1 MNMKEKVVVFG
12 GSGFLG
18 SHVADILSDEGY
30 HVVIFDISTSKYL
43 KDDQE
48 MVVGDIM
55 SQQEVRAVVKE
66 SKYVF
71 HFAAIADIKEAQE
84 NPVKAVAVNVLS
96 TTYILDACREY
107 SVDKFIYGST
117 IYVYSDHGSF
127 YRSTKQASELIIE
140 NYHKIY
146 NQNYAILRYGSL
158 YGPRANSF
166 NSINR
171 YIIQALSDQK
181 IVREGNGQELRE
193 YIHIID
199 AARASIEVLADD
211 SPNLNIMITG
221 NKPMRIKD
229 LLDMIKEMLNESIE
243 IEYTSEVLEE
253 HYNITPYA
261 FKPKVAKKYHL
272 NYYHDLGQG
281 VLEQIFS
288 NYEKLLAEGLL
299 KEDNVFTNGVINNKK

>member
-1 MNMKEKVVVFG
+1 MNSKVVVFG

-18 SHVADILSDEGY
+18 SHVADVLSEEGFE
-30 HVVIFDISTSKYL
+30 VVIYDLQDSKYL
-43 KDDQE
+43 RPDQK
-48 MVVGDIM
+48 MVRGSVLDRDK
-55 SQQEVRAVVKE
+55 VRSVVE
-66 SKYVF
+66 GAKYVY

-84 NPVKAVAVNVLS
+84 NPVKAVEINILS

-146 NQNYAILRYGSL
+146 NLEYTILRYGSL
-158 YGPRANSF
+158 YGPRANAF

-171 YIIQALSDQK
+171 YIIQALTDQT
-181 IVREGNGQELRE
+181 ILREGNGEELRE
-193 YIHIID
+193 YIYILD
-199 AARASIEVLADD
+199 AARASVEILSDD
-211 SPNLNIMITG
+211 YSNSSIMITG
-221 NKPMRIKD
+221 SKSMRIKD
-229 LLDMIKEMLNESIE
+229 LLAMIKEILNDSIE
-243 IEYTSEVLEE
+243 ISYTSDVLEE

-261 FKPKVAKKYHL
+261 FKPKVAKKYQL

-281 VLEQIFS
+281 VLEQIYS
-288 NYEKLLAEGLL
+288 NYEKLLKDGILV
-299 KEDNVFTNGVINNKK
+299 EDNPFTKSDAPSK